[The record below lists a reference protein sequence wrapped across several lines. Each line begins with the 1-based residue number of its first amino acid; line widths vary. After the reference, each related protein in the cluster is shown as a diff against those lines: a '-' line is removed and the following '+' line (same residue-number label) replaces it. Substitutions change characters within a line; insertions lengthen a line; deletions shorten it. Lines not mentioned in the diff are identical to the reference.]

1 MIIVVSNKE
10 LNLGSSGNIL
20 VVESLL
26 DAAKVTG
33 SITAVVIYSSSE
45 STNDFAAN
53 FATLKNKDIGSL
65 WYISNPEN
73 KDDLVEMSVIGSGG
87 YYIEDEFFLESD
99 DLLESLISGGGS
111 NQLMEIGGVGV
122 LKDFV
127 DRYLQGTSNQIPKGY
142 LQVLK
147 SAVTKMSDAYKRK
160 SDQLIV

>member
-73 KDDLVEMSVIGSGG
+73 KDDLIEMSVIGSGG
-87 YYIEDEFFLESD
+87 YYS
-99 DLLESLISGGGS
+99 
-111 NQLMEIGGVGV
+111 
-122 LKDFV
+122 
-127 DRYLQGTSNQIPKGY
+127 TH
-142 LQVLK
+142 
-147 SAVTKMSDAYKRK
+147 
-160 SDQLIV
+160 